1 MSQKEVKER
10 ILFRSQVLKW
20 LEDCFRAHLN
30 DSDSA
35 MRNGFGYDFVEVTNE
50 QLKDLA
56 LIA

>member
-10 ILFRSQVLKW
+10 ILFCSQVLKW
-20 LEDCFRAHLN
+20 LEECFRTHLN
-30 DSDSA
+30 DSDPA
-35 MRNGFGYDFVEVTNE
+35 MRNGFARDFVEVTNE

>member
-1 MSQKEVKER
+1 MSQKEIKER
-10 ILFRSQVLKW
+10 ILFRSHVLKW
-20 LEDCFRAHLN
+20 LEDCFRSHLN
-30 DSDSA
+30 DSDPT

>member
-10 ILFRSQVLKW
+10 ILFRSQILKW
-20 LEDCFRAHLN
+20 LEDCFRSHLN
-30 DSDSA
+30 DSDPA